1 MKFRLGGPML
11 GLAIGFACA
20 SVCLAQDQLAP
31 STDDPSPVTFNE
43 HVAPILFQK
52 CAECHRPGEVAPF
65 SLLSYADAAKRAT
78 MIRDVTSKRLMPP
91 WKSVAGHAE
100 FVGERR
106 LTDAE
111 IQTFARW
118 VEQGKLEGDAEDL
131 PREPEFPAGWTLG
144 EPDIVLT
151 MGEEFDVPADGPD
164 VYRNFVFSLDVA
176 EGKYI
181 KAAEFRPSNRRVV
194 HHAVLSVD
202 RTGESRKRDDA
213 DPAPGY
219 EGSGNPDGQIFPG
232 CMATWTPG
240 RDPVPLPEELSMPW
254 QKGADVVLQLHLHPS
269 GKTEVERSSV
279 GFYLTDEPPERSMAD
294 LLLIDTKID
303 IPPGEKAYRT
313 RAELTLPIDV
323 ELVGIFPHMHLIGR
337 TFEVTAYPKDGAP
350 RSLLRIDDWDFN
362 WQTYYQYVVPTKLTA
377 GTRVV
382 MEAVHDN
389 SAENDFNPNQ
399 PPKRV
404 VWGEETTN
412 EMSLAF
418 LQVMPVREK
427 EFDEL
432 GAGKRGNKLGVIRAK
447 KRSKAP

>member
-1 MKFRLGGPML
+1 LAV
-11 GLAIGFACA
+11 GLTTLLAWHR
-20 SVCLAQDQLAP
+20 VCRAEDAP
-31 STDDPSPVTFNE
+31 ATGDAESVTFNK
-43 HVAPILFQK
+43 HIAPILFQK

-65 SLLSYADAAKRAT
+65 SLLAYADAAKRAT
-78 MIRDVTSKRLMPP
+78 MIQDVTSRRIMPP
-91 WKSVAGHAE
+91 WKSVEGHGE

-106 LTDAE
+106 LTDEE
-111 IQTFARW
+111 IDLFARW
-118 VEQGKLEGDAEDL
+118 AEQGKPEGDAADL
-131 PREPEFPAGWTLG
+131 PEPPRFSEGWTLG
-144 EPDIVLT
+144 EPDIVWT
-151 MGEEFDVPADGPD
+151 MPEEFEVPADGPD
-164 VYRNFVFSLDVA
+164 VYQNFVFKLDVP

-181 KAAEFRPSNRRVV
+181 KAAEYRPSNRRVV

-202 RTGESRKRDDA
+202 RTGDARKRDEA

-219 EGSGNPDGQIFPG
+219 GGSGTPDGQIFPG

-254 QKGADVVLQLHLHPS
+254 QRGSDVVVQLHLHPS
-269 GKTEVERSSV
+269 GKTEVERSNI
-279 GFYLTDEPPERSMAD
+279 GFYLTDQPPQRSMAD

-337 TFEVTAYPKDGAP
+337 KFEVTAHPKEGEP
-350 RSLLRIDDWDFN
+350 KSLLRIDDWDFN
-362 WQTYYQYVVPTKLTA
+362 WQTYYQYVVPAKLRA
-377 GTRVV
+377 GTRIV

-389 SAENDFNPNQ
+389 SAENEFNPNQ
-399 PPKRV
+399 PPRRV

-418 LQVMPVREK
+418 LQVMPAREE
-427 EFDEL
+427 EFDRL
-432 GAGKRGNKLGVIRAK
+432 RVGGRGNKLGVIRAANAD
-447 KRSKAP
+447 RSP